1 MMSQIHLLLTPLFC
15 LNVLHFDLPNL
26 VLCLPMQ
33 FIGFFSVILYTCF
46 FLFFLIT
53 YMNNESTKYLF
64 TELWQNSTVTMSE
77 NKTSVFIFSFETQ
90 VDVHMSSVVLEYFF
104 FVFSDGCVFKLDASY
119 KNNVTLRQH
128 QTRIAR

>member
-15 LNVLHFDLPNL
+15 FNVLHFDLPNL

-33 FIGFFSVILYTCF
+33 FIGFFFCHSLYMFFSV
-46 FLFFLIT
+46 FLIT

-77 NKTSVFIFSFETQ
+77 NKTSVFIFSFETSGRS
-90 VDVHMSSVVLEYFF
+90 HVLR
-104 FVFSDGCVFKLDASY
+104 C
-119 KNNVTLRQH
+119 
-128 QTRIAR
+128 TRIIFLFSPMAAYSSSTRHIKIM